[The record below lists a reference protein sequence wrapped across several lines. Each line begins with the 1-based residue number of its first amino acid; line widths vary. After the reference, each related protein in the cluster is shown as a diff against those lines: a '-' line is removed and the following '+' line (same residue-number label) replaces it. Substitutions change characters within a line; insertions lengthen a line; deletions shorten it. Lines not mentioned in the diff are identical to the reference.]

1 MKPPS
6 LTSIIFLSLTLESS
20 AFAPKPSTR
29 VPVVA
34 VNQLSR
40 LDDARVGQSVRLYAE
55 GGGNPFQ
62 TLLGGFLKPKEVEP
76 VEPEKP
82 KIPDFVADPSYSL
95 AIIFAIY
102 GLLPILTGSI
112 FGVIFGG
119 LNVLFASLLAVQAT
133 RLRFSFDSSSFEL
146 KEVNA
151 GGAGLVDSGENVVVG
166 GANRWTYES
175 FVNWDFFPSV
185 DLPILV
191 YFKET
196 QTPQD
201 KWNEGPGQIDD
212 IGGGQIHFFPAICNC
227 KQLEEQF
234 KIRGCAKVD
243 P

>member
-1 MKPPS
+1 MC
-6 LTSIIFLSLTLESS
+6 FY
-20 AFAPKPSTR
+20 R
-29 VPVVA
+29 
-34 VNQLSR
+34 
-40 LDDARVGQSVRLYAE
+40 
-55 GGGNPFQ
+55 
-62 TLLGGFLKPKEVEP
+62 TLLPTSNPG
-76 VEPEKP
+76 
-82 KIPDFVADPSYSL
+82 YSL

-196 QTPQD
+196 QTPQVSTSR
-201 KWNEGPGQIDD
+201 QYF
-212 IGGGQIHFFPAICNC
+212 IHT
-227 KQLEEQF
+227 
-234 KIRGCAKVD
+234 
-243 P
+243 

>member
-82 KIPDFVADPSYSL
+82 KIPDFVADPSKFCVERILS
-95 AIIFAIY
+95 F
-102 GLLPILTGSI
+102 LPLPAVLCLTCA
-112 FGVIFGG
+112 FTE
-119 LNVLFASLLAVQAT
+119 LYYRLPTQAT
-133 RLRFSFDSSSFEL
+133 
-146 KEVNA
+146 V
-151 GGAGLVDSGENVVVG
+151 
-166 GANRWTYES
+166 
-175 FVNWDFFPSV
+175 
-185 DLPILV
+185 
-191 YFKET
+191 
-196 QTPQD
+196 
-201 KWNEGPGQIDD
+201 
-212 IGGGQIHFFPAICNC
+212 
-227 KQLEEQF
+227 
-234 KIRGCAKVD
+234 
-243 P
+243 